1 MTQLAIIYHSNNPNC
16 VLNMLHCIFKL
27 NTGSLCKVE
36 INQYIVINI
45 IISLKRS
52 SRCVRHRH
60 RYIWCSFFTQQDICV
75 VGEPEIQT
83 VNADILSS
91 INHRYIIMAHEIVC
105 LHVVPASFQS
115 TVELSLQETLRVDIQ
130 LVLNNKTIALLNL
143 N

>member
-1 MTQLAIIYHSNNPNC
+1 MTQLAVIYHSNNPNC

-60 RYIWCSFFTQQDICV
+60 RYIFCSFLIQQDICA

-83 VNADILSS
+83 VNIDILSN
-91 INHRYIIMAHEIVC
+91 IKHRYIITAHEIFSF
-105 LHVVPASFQS
+105 HVVPASFQNYHS
-115 TVELSLQETLRVDIQ
+115 RKHYVLASNWCLTIKQ
-130 LVLNNKTIALLNL
+130 LPY
-143 N
+143 

>member
-27 NTGSLCKVE
+27 NTGSLCKVK

-45 IISLKRS
+45 IISLKSS

-60 RYIWCSFFTQQDICV
+60 RYIWCSFFIQQDICV

-83 VNADILSS
+83 ANADILSN
-91 INHRYIIMAHEIVC
+91 IKHRYIIMARKIISLC
-105 LHVVPASFQS
+105 VVPASFQS
-115 TVELSLQETLRVDIQ
+115 TVKLSL
-130 LVLNNKTIALLNL
+130 
-143 N
+143 